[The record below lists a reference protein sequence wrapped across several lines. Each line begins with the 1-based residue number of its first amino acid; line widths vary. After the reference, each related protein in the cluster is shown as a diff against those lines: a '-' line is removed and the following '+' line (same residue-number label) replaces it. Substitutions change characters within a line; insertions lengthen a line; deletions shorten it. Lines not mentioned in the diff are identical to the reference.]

1 MDTDRVN
8 FAQSAADADG
18 VWRSIWSGLEEL
30 VAETRDALG
39 GHLRDTLLATELRPP
54 QREHC
59 SGELLVGRSRL
70 RFECPRRCAPPTG
83 REVWLAD
90 IFGERTP
97 LVRVFVFRLTGGA
110 SMRLESLLAVDPA
123 SRRWIATEPALGPAS
138 LDDRAILEA
147 FFWSVLADRG

>member
-1 MDTDRVN
+1 MDGDRVN
-8 FAQSAADADG
+8 VAQTAGDADG
-18 VWRSIWSGLEEL
+18 VWRSIWSGLEDL

-39 GHLRDTLLATELRPP
+39 SHLRHPLLATELRPA
-54 QREHC
+54 QRERRG
-59 SGELLVGRSRL
+59 GELLLGRSRL

-83 REVWLAD
+83 REVLLAD

-97 LVRVFVFRLTGGA
+97 LVRIFVFRLAGGA

-123 SRRWIATEPALGPAS
+123 TRRWIATEPALGPAS